1 LAGNIFRE
9 DVDVC
14 GPRCT
19 EFAVVDMQ
27 ASIGMA
33 DAPFADRR
41 SPIDVYVVADDSA
54 SGIPAQQPQPISGN
68 VKVVTFASLG
78 KSILSATVA

>member
-1 LAGNIFRE
+1 LAGNIFRA

-19 EFAVVDMQ
+19 AFAVVDIQ

-33 DAPFADRR
+33 DAPMRR
-41 SPIDVYVVADDSA
+41 SPVADDSA
-54 SGIPAQQPQPISGN
+54 SGMPAQQLQRIPE
-68 VKVVTFASLG
+68 T
-78 KSILSATVA
+78 

>member
-1 LAGNIFRE
+1 MG
-9 DVDVC
+9 
-14 GPRCT
+14 
-19 EFAVVDMQ
+19 
-27 ASIGMA
+27 
-33 DAPFADRR
+33 R
-41 SPIDVYVVADDSA
+41 SAIDVVADDSA